1 MARNFSLVIT
11 SGARLSIGSRRSA
24 RFVSAQLRSFGIV
37 LLLLFPISAFAQFS
51 GPGVGLD
58 SQLNLPLTPTTD
70 PAILYPGPRDLT
82 IDRGDIIAVHIYT
95 AGTDNYTPTVPVSV
109 DGTIRLPLIGLV
121 QVADLT
127 IHQAESLIASK
138 LVADGMYVN
147 PQVTVQLTESPN
159 AVATVTGESHGLVP
173 IIGNKRL
180 LDVLSASG
188 GLPPTASHIVTIN
201 RPGVDQPIIVDLGT
215 DPAHSARADVPV
227 FAHDTIVI
235 SRIGVVYM
243 LGEFKNSVSIP
254 LQKNSPLTLM
264 QAVSLSGGTIHEG
277 KFNDLR
283 IIRTTGNSRSVIRVD
298 LKKIMFGKAPDP
310 VLQADDVVFLPTDP
324 IKVATTLG
332 GIGTVIGIVSILVY
346 TFHP

>member
-1 MARNFSLVIT
+1 MTARNSNSALTVVT
-11 SGARLSIGSRRSA
+11 SRPSGRPG
-24 RFVSAQLRSFGIV
+24 LRSLGASFAALV
-37 LLLLFPISAFAQFS
+37 FLLLSLPAVAQFS
-51 GPGVGLD
+51 GPTVGTD
-58 SQLNLPLTPTTD
+58 AQLNLPLKPTTD

-82 IDRGDIIAVHIYT
+82 IERGDTLAVHIFS
-95 AGTDNYTPTVPVSV
+95 AGTDNYGPTVPVSL
-109 DGTIRLPLIGLV
+109 DGTVRLPLIGLV
-121 QVADLT
+121 QVSGLT

-147 PQVTVQLTESPN
+147 PQVTVQVTESPN
-159 AVATVTGESHGLVP
+159 DVATVTGESHGVVP
-173 IIGNKRL
+173 ILGSKHL
-180 LDVLSASG
+180 YEVLSAAG
-188 GLPPTASHIVTIN
+188 GLPVTASHIITIN
-201 RPGVDQPIIVDLGT
+201 RPGLDQPIVVDLGT
-215 DPAHSARADVPV
+215 DPSHSARADVPI
-227 FAHDTIVI
+227 FAHDTVVV
-235 SRIGVVYM
+235 SRVGVVYM
-243 LGEFKNSVSIP
+243 LGEFRTSGQIA

-298 LKKIMFGKAPDP
+298 IKKIMYGKAPDP